1 MSSDALNLH
10 EASAPKEMG
19 VNKTGVKKK
28 LVSKKSAKLME
39 ENAILQERLVSV
51 AQMAQAGQSELAAL
65 QKELERI
72 GAENEKV
79 ADLEEALRAM
89 QRSKDEDLRE
99 MQKELAGV
107 KEELADVKNQLATEK
122 SKSSRLGAELQ
133 REFTESQTML
143 HKLEYL
149 EQQHLLQHH
158 PLRPTPNE
166 TFVGTSDED
175 LPAEQR
181 DWHDLL
187 RSLAGRKEIIDAID
201 ANNDGV
207 IQRRELRA
215 ALKQLGFDDV
225 KASQLDKMMSI
236 ADKSGD
242 GDGSVTREELE
253 TLLATLSTPQSS
265 PACLSKEWEPVPAVH
280 EAASPPPAVT
290 PSPLGWIEG
299 LFFAPDTTARTL
311 PFSKSTLR
319 VCTPRVA

>member
-1 MSSDALNLH
+1 
-10 EASAPKEMG
+10 
-19 VNKTGVKKK
+19 
-28 LVSKKSAKLME
+28 
-39 ENAILQERLVSV
+39 
-51 AQMAQAGQSELAAL
+51 
-65 QKELERI
+65 
-72 GAENEKV
+72 
-79 ADLEEALRAM
+79 
-89 QRSKDEDLRE
+89 

-175 LPAEQR
+175 PPAEQR